1 MWWVLITWFT
11 SVFNCV
17 ELLLDCVVFFNW
29 PNVFARG
36 TWNWAPCAG
45 KQPPMFPPS
54 ATDECDDWWVC
65 TQGDLLGTN
74 TLLVVEWRGPKDL
87 CTVATPRIISEQY
100 TSVVFCAEIIL
111 NYSHFRIS
119 LYNLCIETMNAW
131 AVWAFAFV
139 ASSGSCSG
147 DAENGARELANEW
160 SE

>member
-119 LYNLCIETMNAW
+119 LTIFALKLWTPGPSGHLHLLLHQEVAPETLKTALE
-131 AVWAFAFV
+131 
-139 ASSGSCSG
+139 S
-147 DAENGARELANEW
+147 
-160 SE
+160 